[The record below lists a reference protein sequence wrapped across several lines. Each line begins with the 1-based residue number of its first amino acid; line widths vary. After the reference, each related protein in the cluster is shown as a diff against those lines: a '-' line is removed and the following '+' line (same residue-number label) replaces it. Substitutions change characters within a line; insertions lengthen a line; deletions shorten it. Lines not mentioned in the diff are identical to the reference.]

1 MVSRH
6 PLRRQRQGC
15 SWGFLAYSPVLC
27 VCACVRVCTIPLR
40 FPFPQVSFNAGTE
53 GGVVLSARYNTNVS
67 VLNATGDGST
77 LLVAQMTA
85 NVSIA
90 ADFGWEKTIIHSTSV
105 SYATLWEMFP
115 VNVNGWNQIIDWVV
129 KQAGPKQ
136 SLGQLWDTYVK
147 TPATPYIALDKVATK
162 ALEQW
167 FVVSSDVKVLQ
178 LPPIP
183 ATV

>member
-1 MVSRH
+1 M
-6 PLRRQRQGC
+6 
-15 SWGFLAYSPVLC
+15 A
-27 VCACVRVCTIPLR
+27 
-40 FPFPQVSFNAGTE
+40 FNSGPD
-53 GGVVLSARYNTNVS
+53 GGVVLSARYDTNVS
-67 VLNATGDGST
+67 VLNATGDGAE
-77 LLVAQMTA
+77 LLVARLTA

-90 ADFGWEKTIIHSTSV
+90 ADFGWEQTVVHSTSV
-105 SYATLWEMFP
+105 SYASLWEMFP
-115 VNVNGWNQIIDWVV
+115 VNIKGWNQIIDWVV

-147 TPATPYIALDKVATK
+147 TPATPYVALDKVSTK

-183 ATV
+183 ATL